1 MKFSELKNK
10 KKVTAFIREP
20 FNKRIKFKVEEQIN
34 AITEEDIYKIH
45 CMYFIN
51 IFFRKSKSMLLRKK
65 IFIKYIQCMKV
76 FPLNFISKTK
86 KILISGS

>member
-45 CMYFIN
+45 TVYEGFSLE
-51 IFFRKSKSMLLRKK
+51 F
-65 IFIKYIQCMKV
+65 YIENQKDID
-76 FPLNFISKTK
+76 FWKLE
-86 KILISGS
+86 